1 MCDDPRFF
9 CDVHETVDS
18 IEEIRKCLE
27 EQSEMQAEALNRL
40 ADSAEL
46 IAKLAE
52 RFATAIEAV
61 VERLDLAC
69 VSLND
74 IALSV

>member
-1 MCDDPRFF
+1 LSCLQCEFQTGCDL
-9 CDVHETVDS
+9 HETVDS

-46 IAKLAE
+46 IAGFAE
-52 RFATAIEAV
+52 RFATAIEAFV
-61 VERLDLAC
+61 GEHLGL
-69 VSLND
+69 
-74 IALSV
+74 